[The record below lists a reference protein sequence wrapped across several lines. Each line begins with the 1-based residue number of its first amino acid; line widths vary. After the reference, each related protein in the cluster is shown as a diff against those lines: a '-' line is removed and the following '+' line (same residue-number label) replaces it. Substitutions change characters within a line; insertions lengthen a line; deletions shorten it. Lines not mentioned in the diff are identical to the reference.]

1 MVFAVIGDR
10 GMFGAEMVE
19 LLASQTGEVTGF
31 NRDSMD
37 LAASLDELAQ
47 QLQNFEV
54 IINAVAYTAVDKAE
68 SDTELANLV
77 NGEYAGKLARVAHTV
92 GAKFLH
98 ISTDYVFGGSATFPY
113 PTTAPTNPQSAYGS
127 SKLLGENLV
136 AESGAN
142 YTIFRTAW
150 LYGRHGR
157 CFPKVMLEK
166 ASNNQPLKVV
176 DDQFGQP
183 TWTKDLAQQIVA
195 FAELADAP
203 KIVHAVSSGKTTW
216 HEFAKEIVGNYPIE
230 AVSSSE
236 FVTAAKRPG
245 YSVLDNSSSL
255 VTPIGDWRER
265 WQVAKSEVL
274 ERN

>member
-1 MVFAVIGDR
+1 
-10 GMFGAEMVE
+10 
-19 LLASQTGEVTGF
+19 
-31 NRDSMD
+31 MD

-68 SDTELANLV
+68 SELEIANLV
-77 NGEYAGKLARVAHTV
+77 NGEYAGKLAQVAQTV
-92 GAKFLH
+92 GSKFLH
-98 ISTDYVFGGSATFPY
+98 ISTDYVFDGSATSPY

-136 AESGAN
+136 ADSGAN

-150 LYGRHGR
+150 LYGRQGR

-183 TWTKDLAQQIVA
+183 TWTGDLAQQVLA
-195 FAELADAP
+195 FSELADAP

-216 HEFAKEIVGNYPIE
+216 HEFAQEIVGNYPIE
-230 AVSSSE
+230 SVSSSE
-236 FVTAAKRPG
+236 FVTAAKRPS
-245 YSVLDNSSSL
+245 YSVLDNSSNQ

-265 WQVAKSEVL
+265 WLFAKSKVL
-274 ERN
+274 ESN